1 MKNETIQN
9 ELEKLTNDKTQI
21 DTRIVQLS
29 DELKSLQKNSDIL
42 SGAIQTCQYLLN
54 LEEEKPKKS
63 TSTTSKSK
71 TSENV

>member
-1 MKNETIQN
+1 MKSETIQN

-21 DTRIVQLS
+21 DTRIVQLKE
-29 DELKSLQKNSDIL
+29 ELVSLEKNSDIL

-54 LEEEKPKKS
+54 LEKEEEKPKK
-63 TSTTSKSK
+63 STTSKSK